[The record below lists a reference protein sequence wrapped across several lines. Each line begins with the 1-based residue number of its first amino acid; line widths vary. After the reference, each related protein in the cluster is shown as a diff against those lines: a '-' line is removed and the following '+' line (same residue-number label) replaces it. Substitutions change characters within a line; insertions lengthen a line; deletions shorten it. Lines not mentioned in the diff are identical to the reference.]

1 MKIEKSEKF
10 TRLNFPKDTVIL
22 NEGDLGD
29 AAYVITEGKVEIR
42 LDHFGKNPKTL
53 ATRTRGDVIGEL
65 ALFDDKPHMA
75 SVVAVEDT
83 VVNAM
88 SRDEFRRRLKKMD
101 PVMRGIM
108 IMMVERVREMA
119 EDLIASGSEVNW
131 ANWRRED

>member
-10 TRLNFPKDTVIL
+10 TRLEFPKDTVIL
-22 NEGDLGD
+22 NKGDLGD
-29 AAYVITEGKVEIR
+29 AAYVIIEGKVEIR
-42 LDHFGKNPKTL
+42 VDQFGKSPQTL

-75 SVVAVEDT
+75 SAVAVEDT

-88 SRDEFRRRLKKMD
+88 SRDEFHNRLEQMD

-108 IMMVERVREMA
+108 KLLVKRVREMA
-119 EDLIASGSEVNW
+119 DDLLGSETEVNW
-131 ANWRRED
+131 ADWRRKV

>member
-10 TRLNFPKDTVIL
+10 TRLEFPKDTVIL

-42 LDHFGKNPKTL
+42 VDQFGKSPQTL

-75 SVVAVEDT
+75 SAVAVEDT

-88 SRDEFRRRLKKMD
+88 SRDEFHNRLEQMD
-101 PVMRGIM
+101 PAMRGIM
-108 IMMVERVREMA
+108 KLLVERVREMA
-119 EDLIASGSEVNW
+119 DDLLGSETEVNW
-131 ANWRRED
+131 ADWRRKE